1 MWRIWAPLPRGTWTP
16 PGPGTEPMSPA
27 LAGRLPTSGPPGK
40 SASAFLSKA
49 PFPHLG
55 NAAIAVAKFLVAEH
69 CGWLPSGFRSLPS
82 LALLAHGVFLIWSP
96 CQTPL
101 ALPDPKVQPSASLVA
116 HLCSRPTGPFLA
128 VQLIASRAEAPRGA
142 VPQLQVHTCEAPVA
156 FSSRGSSDQT
166 HARQIYLTRTL
177 SLPFFLPSFSPS
189 LPSHSLPS
197 FLSLF
202 LSRVSFQKMGILF
215 FHLIQSQILAPPLSL
230 FFLSLFVFTAH
241 NQPSANVVTSVPRQA
256 HPNLFPSPRLLPS
269 PGPHLIPD
277 CHHPLEKTLMLGLKV
292 GEKGTTE
299 DEMAGWHHRLKGRE
313 SE

>member
-1 MWRIWAPLPRGTWTP
+1 MGLSLSSKFTRVRPQLPSPLEAAQIKHT
-16 PGPGTEPMSPA
+16 
-27 LAGRLPTSGPPGK
+27 PGK
-40 SASAFLSKA
+40 STSPE
-49 PFPHLG
+49 PF
-55 NAAIAVAKFLVAEH
+55 
-69 CGWLPSGFRSLPS
+69 
-82 LALLAHGVFLIWSP
+82 
-96 CQTPL
+96 
-101 ALPDPKVQPSASLVA
+101 
-116 HLCSRPTGPFLA
+116 
-128 VQLIASRAEAPRGA
+128 
-142 VPQLQVHTCEAPVA
+142 
-156 FSSRGSSDQT
+156 
-166 HARQIYLTRTL
+166 L

-189 LPSHSLPS
+189 LPSQSLPS

>member
-27 LAGRLPTSGPPGK
+27 LAGRLPTSRPPGK

-156 FSSRGSSDQT
+156 FSTRGSSDQT
-166 HARQIYLTRTL
+166 HAKQIYLTRTL
-177 SLPFFLPSFSPS
+177 SFS
-189 LPSHSLPS
+189 S
-197 FLSLF
+197 FLSSLL
-202 LSRVSFQKMGILF
+202 LSLPPLPFPSLLPFSLSFQSLLSENGDPILPLNSVPNLGTTFKPF
-215 FHLIQSQILAPPLSL
+215 FFKPLCLHSPQPTISKCGHLCAPSGTSQSLPLS
-230 FFLSLFVFTAH
+230 TA
-241 NQPSANVVTSVPRQA
+241 AA
-256 HPNLFPSPRLLPS
+256 
-269 PGPHLIPD
+269 
-277 CHHPLEKTLMLGLKV
+277 
-292 GEKGTTE
+292 
-299 DEMAGWHHRLKGRE
+299 
-313 SE
+313 